1 MPSDTGRG
9 RVTLCPDGALLICLP
24 AHHPACL
31 PAVEALGLGD
41 AWVQAGSPK
50 EHNYTWNSRINKYH
64 GEGEGG

>member
-1 MPSDTGRG
+1 MPRWSSAD
-9 RVTLCPDGALLICLP
+9 LP
-24 AHHPACL
+24 ACPPPCL